1 MHLLLSHDLVA
12 RMRCVGRVASKQMLG
27 LGFRPWVRSIV
38 EWIDGALEHEYHESG
53 TWTEADGVITKIHY
67 PWDDEAER
75 YSDQLHRV
83 PKHYSWGDAEGTI
96 LLMNRWQ
103 DDESIDEL
111 VVHRRVSDPV
121 PSNL

>member
-12 RMRCVGRVASKQMLG
+12 R
-27 LGFRPWVRSIV
+27 
-38 EWIDGALEHEYHESG
+38 
-53 TWTEADGVITKIHY
+53 
-67 PWDDEAER
+67 
-75 YSDQLHRV
+75 
-83 PKHYSWGDAEGTI
+83 SWGDAEGTI